1 MKKEI
6 FLLPFLLLFLMMA
19 GCQNKEDAGN
29 AAKST
34 LPRRNG
40 QTEQATDYE
49 QENSKTENQELQ
61 AMASEPEQET
71 DMETKT
77 LVVYFSAT
85 GNTKQVANVIAET
98 TGGDLFELEPVE
110 PYSSAD
116 LDWAN
121 DDSRVARE
129 RENPDQREVK
139 LVSVTVD
146 NWNEVSV
153 VYLGYPIWWGI
164 SAWPVDSFV
173 KANDFAG
180 KVVIPFCT
188 SSSSDLGES
197 GELLAEMAGTGEW
210 QEGMRFSS
218 GVSDEDV
225 KAWVESLGL

>member
-19 GCQNKEDAGN
+19 GCQNKEDSGN

-61 AMASEPEQET
+61 AMASESEQET